1 MNYQHREQSKRT
13 CFFLRLIRH
22 HYKIL
27 TDQLKLLRTTSV
39 FHKIRCL
46 RLWQISSS
54 TPPPPKNICCSDLI
68 VLIHIEDYNGQFY
81 GALCN
86 EMQRNP
92 LYMTTVRTENLAVL
106 TRFLDQEVISARH
119 FIPLKNNMDR
129 NITTNMQRPYE
140 RPGCKAESN
149 NSKIKCPNTEKML
162 TIRDRNITTNMQGP
176 YERPGRKAESNNSKI
191 KCPNTEKML
200 TIRDRNIT
208 TNMQGPYERPGRKAE
223 SNNSKIKCPNTEKML
238 TIRVKLKKSLF
249 KKFSCQCQCY
259 SGCEFKAFFAVFSCQ
274 GSTCGQY
281 CFHYHK
287 CHLLSK
293 GNLSRNVTLSCV

>member
-1 MNYQHREQSKRT
+1 MLLNFLQSCTSVQIHNLGEQSKRT

-27 TDQLKLLRTTSV
+27 TDQFKLLRTTSV
-39 FHKIRCL
+39 FQKISCL

-54 TPPPPKNICCSDLI
+54 PPPPPKNICCSDLI
-68 VLIHIEDYNGQFY
+68 HIEDYNRQFY
-81 GALCN
+81 SALCN

-92 LYMTTVRTENLAVL
+92 LYTTIVRTENLAVL

-119 FIPLKNNMDR
+119 FILLKNNMDR
-129 NITTNMQRPYE
+129 NI
-140 RPGCKAESN
+140 
-149 NSKIKCPNTEKML
+149 
-162 TIRDRNITTNMQGP
+162 TNMQGP
-176 YERPGRKAESNNSKI
+176 YERPGCKAESNNSKI

-259 SGCEFKAFFAVFSCQ
+259 SGCEFKAFFGGF
-274 GSTCGQY
+274 
-281 CFHYHK
+281 F
-287 CHLLSK
+287 
-293 GNLSRNVTLSCV
+293 LSR